1 LRPVRSVRRRANRP
15 AVSLLMDVLDGVI
28 SWDGRLWTTVRRLYA
43 QPGAVTR
50 AYLDGKRACHTPPFR
65 LYVIALFVFIAAI
78 SASGIT
84 VIGVHITYDDEPAGG
99 IEAVPLSDGAAFEA
113 DGFARAGIGEFDVSM
128 TLFRPPWEPAP
139 EAVDLE
145 ALRAERVARAG
156 GDETD
161 IPALEDLI
169 AEGGPIVE
177 AATTIMRDPE
187 SVERRISLAL
197 SQAVLSM
204 VAGFALLNL
213 VLHPRAPLITHLIHT
228 LHFHAAL
235 LPFIAVAAIVSMA
248 AALASE
254 PLSAGV
260 ASLAVVMALVFT
272 ARADRAVYAS
282 SLFGAILR
290 TAALFIGYLL
300 TFLAVTVTL
309 SLLLI
314 A

>member
-1 LRPVRSVRRRANRP
+1 
-15 AVSLLMDVLDGVI
+15 MI

-43 QPGAVTR
+43 RPGAVTR

-78 SASGIT
+78 GASGIT
-84 VIGVHITYDDEPAGG
+84 VIGVHIT
-99 IEAVPLSDGAAFEA
+99 LDGAPASGVEA
-113 DGFARAGIGEFDVSM
+113 IPLDDAAGFDAGGFARAGVGEFDVSL

-139 EAVDLE
+139 QAVDLD

-156 GDETD
+156 GDDTD
-161 IPALEDLI
+161 IPSLEELI
-169 AEGGPIVE
+169 AQGGPVVE
-177 AATTIMRDPE
+177 LATTIMRDPE
-187 SVERRISLAL
+187 SVEQRIGLAL

-213 VLHPRAPLITHLIHT
+213 VLHPRAQIITHLIHT

-235 LPFIAVAAIVSMA
+235 LPFIAFAAI
-248 AALASE
+248 ASVTAGL
-254 PLSAGV
+254 PSDLFGV
-260 ASLAVVMALVFT
+260 AVAILALLTALVFT

-290 TAALFIGYLL
+290 TTVLFLGYLL
-300 TFLAVTVTL
+300 TFLGVTITL
-309 SLLLI
+309 SWSLVG
-314 A
+314 